1 MSLQIKEFP
10 FEEKRV
16 VKWIDKIRND
26 DISLK
31 RSIKSLIRDLSYVW
45 RNDNYQKRS
54 TLINEATFTHDVLA
68 PILKFVS
75 PDYFKRWVQAQ
86 SQSARNRGV
95 LKYVDVIGNVEYNG
109 HLFENF
115 FIEVSHG
122 PFHPNPEQHVADDN
136 IKLAKLGKDSLDR
149 NKGSITINDM
159 IILFH
164 LHADHLCMSLMD
176 YKFFPLARKIPL
188 DTVQIPFFS
197 NEPNFKLIRFIKVL
211 FKYRCILESLRENCL
226 NYNSSDINT
235 FKKLD
240 SEFHTHGTPKK
251 LK

>member
-1 MSLQIKEFP
+1 MCLQIKEFP

-16 VKWIDKIRND
+16 VKWIDKIRNN

-54 TLINEATFTHDVLA
+54 KLINEATFTHDVLA
-68 PILKFVS
+68 PILKFIS
-75 PDYFKRWVQAQ
+75 PDYFKRWDQAQ
-86 SQSARNRGV
+86 SLSDRNRG
-95 LKYVDVIGNVEYNG
+95 VDVIGNVEYNG

-115 FIEVSHG
+115 FIEISHG

-149 NKGSITINDM
+149 NRGRITINDTR
-159 IILFH
+159 ILFH
-164 LHADHLCMSLMD
+164 LHANHLFMSLMD
-176 YKFFPLARKIPL
+176 YKFFPLVRKIPL

-197 NEPNFKLIRFIKVL
+197 NEPNFKLIGFIKVL
-211 FKYRCILESLRENCL
+211 YKYRCILESLRENCL

-235 FKKLD
+235 FRKLD
-240 SEFHTHGTPKK
+240 SAWNI
-251 LK
+251 